1 MSLLTEQEITE
12 IVREAARGSATR
24 RDGSTSQRIAR
35 AIESAV
41 IEKIKAQGPEAWL
54 HRDRPESDVVTTK
67 FKHVWGEAV
76 VGSLAMYD
84 IPLYRLPEG
93 EKE

>member
-1 MSLLTEQEITE
+1 MSLLTEQEVYE
-12 IVREAARGSATR
+12 LGLKYHLLY
-24 RDGSTSQRIAR
+24 RDTMEFAR
-35 AIESAV
+35 AIETKV

-54 HRDRPESDVVTTK
+54 HRDRSESDVVTTK
-67 FKHVWGEAV
+67 VKHVWGKAA
-76 VGSLAMYD
+76 VGSLALYD

>member
-54 HRDRPESDVVTTK
+54 HRDRSESDVVTTK

-84 IPLYRLPEG
+84 TPLYRLPEG

>member
-1 MSLLTEQEITE
+1 MSLLTEQEIE
-12 IVREAARGSATR
+12 DLYF
-24 RDGSTSQRIAR
+24 DGFSMSELYGFAR
-35 AIESAV
+35 AIESKV
-41 IEKIKAQGPEAWL
+41 VEKIKAQGPEAWL

-76 VGSLAMYD
+76 VGSLTLYD

-93 EKE
+93 D